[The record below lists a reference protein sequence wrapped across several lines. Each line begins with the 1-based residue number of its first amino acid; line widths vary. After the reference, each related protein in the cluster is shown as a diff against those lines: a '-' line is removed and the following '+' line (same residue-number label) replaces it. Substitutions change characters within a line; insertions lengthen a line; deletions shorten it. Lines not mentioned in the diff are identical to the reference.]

1 MADSTSVSPSSSVG
15 SLDSHLGSFRARL
28 GVVVAVGAL
37 LRLVRLVVVK
47 WDQPLLLND
56 SLYYSAQ
63 ARQLTEGRWFR
74 EIFVDHP
81 GAEHGPL
88 TSLVLAPLSWMAEPV
103 PWQRLGTV
111 VLGVVVVALIGVLG
125 RRIGGDLVGLV
136 AASIAAVYPNL
147 WLNDGLVMSESLAT
161 LLVVASLIVLL
172 DVRERLEHG
181 DSAVLGVA
189 AMFGVL
195 VGLAALTRSELA
207 LFVPLGWVVLW
218 RTKVELRTLG
228 RVALALTTTAVLTVA
243 PWTLFNLI
251 RFEHPVLLT
260 TNDGTTLLGA
270 YCDETFD
277 GPFRAGWFIGCV
289 VDHPSWDDQL
299 EPSVRSG
306 LQRDAAFDYLR
317 DRAADLPAMAVRRVA
332 RTFDLY
338 AIDDLIAQD
347 VGEERERWAVRTGI
361 AAFWLLAP
369 LAAAGVLRITRA
381 QRDVLVLPVIT
392 TVLVSA
398 LFYGAHR
405 FRTPMEPVV
414 VVLAAVTLV
423 DLWRRA
429 RDRPI
434 RVLADRAGA
443 PTRTAP

>member
-1 MADSTSVSPSSSVG
+1 MTDRR
-15 SLDSHLGSFRARL
+15 FRIAL
-28 GVVVAVGAL
+28 AAIVGAGAL
-37 LRLVRLVVVK
+37 WRFVRLIVVK

-56 SLYYSAQ
+56 SWYYSAQ

-88 TSLVLAPLSWMAEPV
+88 TSLLLAPLSWMDEPV

-125 RRIGGDLVGLV
+125 RRIGGDPVGLV

-161 LLVVASLIVLL
+161 LLVVAALLVLL
-172 DVRERLEHG
+172 DLRERLEHV
-181 DSAVLGVA
+181 DDAVWGTA
-189 AMFGVL
+189 AVFGVL

-207 LFVPLGWVVLW
+207 LFVPLAWIVLW
-218 RTKVELRTLG
+218 WSTVEFRTMVRVS
-228 RVALALTTTAVLTVA
+228 VALTATAVLTVA
-243 PWTLFNLI
+243 PWSMFNLI

-270 YCDETFD
+270 YCDATFR
-277 GPFRAGWFIGCV
+277 GTHRAGWFIGCV
-289 VDHPSWDDQL
+289 VGHPTWDADL
-299 EPSVRSG
+299 EPSIRSG
-306 LQRDAAFDYLR
+306 LQRDAALEYLSEHR
-317 DRAADLPAMAVRRVA
+317 SELPLLSLQRVA

-347 VGEERERWAVRTGI
+347 VGEEREPWAVRAGI

-369 LAAAGVLRITRA
+369 LAAVGAMRITPA
-381 QRDVLVLPVIT
+381 QRDVLALPVIT

-414 VVLAAVTLV
+414 VVLAAVTMV
-423 DLWRRA
+423 ESWHRA
-429 RDRPI
+429 RARP
-434 RVLADRAGA
+434 VEAPDDRAAA